1 MSHEIAF
8 LQPRRPRAFT
18 IVEMLVVISIIA
30 VMMALLLPAVQ
41 AARETA
47 RRMSCSNNMKQ
58 LSNAVMQFETS
69 KQYLP
74 AARSFPNFPVP
85 YTKPQNWN
93 SNNSTTQV
101 VSWTYWILPY
111 IEKRDVQS
119 QWDDFLKGTGTG
131 LMPAVALQ
139 SLQCPSDRTD
149 PSSTRTSYAANAG
162 LPDNTSPANNLPF
175 DWAANGALLT
185 RLKGTMD
192 THKIEQQSVGDISN
206 GDGTTNTIMLAE
218 NHYLG
223 DWINAANEF
232 NVTIVWQEY
241 PDDPNTTPPQPYLGL
256 DKPFTQG
263 IALNIEHARPSS
275 LHPGGFLLAMCDGR
289 VIFVAD
295 SVDYTVYQR
304 LMTSNGK
311 KYKRAGL
318 NSSYTTTVLPSQ
330 LVLLT
335 DDSY

>member
-1 MSHEIAF
+1 MS
-8 LQPRRPRAFT
+8 RRHWYRGFT
-18 IVEMLVVISIIA
+18 VVEMLVVISIIA

-41 AARETA
+41 AARESA
-47 RRMSCSNNMKQ
+47 RRMSCGNNMKQ
-58 LSNAVMQFETS
+58 LAYGVQQFES
-69 KQYLP
+69 AKQYLP
-74 AARSFPNFPVP
+74 PARSFASLSPTVYP
-85 YTKPQNWN
+85 KRASWN
-93 SNNSTTQV
+93 TPAHV
-101 VSWTYWILPY
+101 VSWTYFILPY
-111 IEKRDVQS
+111 IERRDVQS
-119 QWDDFLKGTGTG
+119 QWDGFLIGTLTP
-131 LMPAVALQ
+131 PAVAMQ
-139 SLQCPSDRTD
+139 PLQCPSDRTD
-149 PSSTRTSYAANAG
+149 QSPTRTSYAANAG

-206 GDGTTNTIMLAE
+206 GDGTTNTILLAE
-218 NHYLG
+218 NHYLS
-223 DWINAANEF
+223 DWNPINAANNPAANEF

-241 PDDPNTTPPQPYLGL
+241 PDDPNVTPAQPYVGL
-256 DKPFTQG
+256 DKPFIQG
-263 IALNIEHARPSS
+263 TALNIEHARPSS
-275 LHPGGFLLAMCDGR
+275 LHPGGFVLAMCDGR
-289 VIFVAD
+289 TIFVSE

-318 NSSYTTTVLPSQ
+318 NTSYTNNVLPSQ